1 MALCACRRNENFLD
15 IDIRSLD
22 AGHGMAI
29 RRSILMAQAIYS
41 HASLLV
47 RMRMGLVAFC
57 LALLGGCAA
66 QHSIESIGAQ
76 AEMRAPERATGY
88 VEKPGWTAKKFMVA
102 AANPLATDAG
112 YRILR
117 AGGSAVDAAIA
128 VQLVLSLV
136 EPQSSGVG
144 GGAFMLVYDAASP
157 GGAGKITAY
166 EGRETAPAGATPDM
180 FLSANGRA
188 ESFNN
193 VGVGGLS
200 VGVPGAV

>member
-76 AEMRAPERATGY
+76 AGGRAP
-88 VEKPGWTAKKFMVA
+88 
-102 AANPLATDAG
+102 
-112 YRILR
+112 
-117 AGGSAVDAAIA
+117 
-128 VQLVLSLV
+128 
-136 EPQSSGVG
+136 G
-144 GGAFMLVYDAASP
+144 GGAGEGGGP
-157 GGAGKITAY
+157 GGTAG
-166 EGRETAPAGATPDM
+166 GGGGAAADP
-180 FLSANGRA
+180 
-188 ESFNN
+188 
-193 VGVGGLS
+193 
-200 VGVPGAV
+200 